1 MEEHDEL
8 ADQLESEVDDLQE
21 EHDRLKDDIDETRE
35 DWKAK
40 QQSDDAPGALAPD
53 ESDE

>member
-8 ADQLESEVDDLQE
+8 ADKLESEVDDLQE
-21 EHDRLKDDIDETRE
+21 ENDRVKEDIDETRE
-35 DWKAK
+35 DWKSK
-40 QQSDDAPGALAPD
+40 RQSPSVPGALAPD